1 MTPPKGS
8 VKIPGKVKLKVS
20 DITPPKT
27 AIELEGKVSNVAV
40 DDSAKGKKKNA
51 KDDVKKTEVIDLK
64 GKVEL
69 KDEDIE
75 RPNPLKL
82 NGAVNQSGRC

>member
-1 MTPPKGS
+1 M
-8 VKIPGKVKLKVS
+8 
-20 DITPPKT
+20 
-27 AIELEGKVSNVAV
+27 SNVAV

-82 NGAVNQSGRC
+82 NGAVKIKAADVKIDDVEISKKNSISKAT